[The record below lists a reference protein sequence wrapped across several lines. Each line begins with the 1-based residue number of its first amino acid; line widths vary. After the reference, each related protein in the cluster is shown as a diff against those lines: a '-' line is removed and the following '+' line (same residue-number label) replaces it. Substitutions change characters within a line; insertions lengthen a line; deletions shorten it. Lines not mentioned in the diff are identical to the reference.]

1 MGDMQ
6 NRMERLEG
14 HANENG
20 GVRHK
25 ADQREFNMSKVE
37 KPRLQVS
44 NIMIIMLL
52 WFQIKKNYNDK
63 CKP

>member
-25 ADQREFNMSKVE
+25 AD
-37 KPRLQVS
+37 
-44 NIMIIMLL
+44 
-52 WFQIKKNYNDK
+52 
-63 CKP
+63 